1 MTTRPLVLALALTL
15 FAARSMAA
23 ETYALVISGAS
34 GGPAYAEKYDRWRT
48 ALVTTLTAKFGYP
61 NDRVV
66 SFSEASRD
74 RVQQAFRD
82 LRTRVAKDDLLFVAL
97 IGHGTDEKFN
107 LVGPDMT
114 AADWAAELK
123 TIAGRAVVVDMT
135 SSSFA
140 FLRRLAAPGRVVI
153 TATESTAQQFETV
166 FPEYFVK
173 AFTDAAA
180 DVDKDG
186 RVSIFEAFQFA
197 NANVRTWFDQHNQL
211 PTERAVLEEEAVAR
225 ATFLQPRAPAGDDQ
239 RAKKQAELEAAI
251 ANLKARRSSMSQ
263 AAYDEEL
270 ERLLTELARISRR

>member
-239 RAKKQAELEAAI
+239 LAKKQAELEAAI